1 MANEKRPEVC
11 EAPLAYISDI
21 KSDNL
26 KYAEH
31 KFTIGSFAH
40 KKAKIPIFEAGSDEE
55 LLLTLREFDNM
66 VTDYRFT
73 NTQPQVDQAC
83 KFLEPRSAGPPGTLG
98 ERSS

>member
-1 MANEKRPEVC
+1 MANERRTEVR
-11 EAPLAYISDI
+11 EAPLAYVSDV
-21 KSDNL
+21 KSDSL

-31 KFTIGSFAH
+31 KFTIGGFAH
-40 KKAKIPIFEAGSDEE
+40 KEVKIPIFKAGSDEE

-73 NTQPQVDQAC
+73 NTQPQVD
-83 KFLEPRSAGPPGTLG
+83 KRTNFSEPRSAGPPGTLQ